1 MTSHFLSTQ
10 PINVQRSCR
19 NYELVKDIKEIEKGD
34 QIRYFSK
41 DRIPQ
46 FRMGGTV
53 TRVAPLFIEVK
64 RGKKNYVI
72 SIHKYTFFIKKHV
85 VKRSKQH
92 KLMKALLDSIT

>member
-19 NYELVKDIKEIEKGD
+19 NYELVNDVKEIKKGD

-41 DRIPQ
+41 EHVPK

-53 TRVAPLFIEVK
+53 TRVASLFIEVK
-64 RGKKNYVI
+64 RGKKSYII
-72 SIHKYTFFIKKHV
+72 STHKYTFLIKKAT
-85 VKRSKQH
+85 VKRSRQH
-92 KLMKALLDSIT
+92 KLMKALLDSLN